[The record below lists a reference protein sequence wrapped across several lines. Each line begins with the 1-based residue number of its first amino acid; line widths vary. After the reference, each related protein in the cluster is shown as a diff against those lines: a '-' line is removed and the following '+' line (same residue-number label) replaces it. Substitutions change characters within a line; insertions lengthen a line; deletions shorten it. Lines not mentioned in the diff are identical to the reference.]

1 MPESGSPVERHPAMA
16 EKQLRSGSVAF
27 QTEGRLLQ
35 ELGERLVAAPEVAL
49 VELVKNAYDADAT
62 ACQVSLEAGG
72 TLTVSDDGVGMTY
85 EQFATRWMRI
95 ATGGKV
101 HDR

>member
-1 MPESGSPVERHPAMA
+1 MSA
-16 EKQLRSGSVAF
+16 EALANLLEEGTVPF

-35 ELGERLVAAPEVAL
+35 ELGERLVASPQVAL

-62 ACQVSLEAGG
+62 TCQVLLEARKRS
-72 TLTVSDDGVGMTY
+72 LVVSDDGVGMTF

-101 HDR
+101 EDRTSQKYKRR